1 MTEFKGL
8 SVSPGIAAGMAY
20 FINTTD
26 SPTPAQ
32 KTENTEAEIARLT
45 GALDSAAEELTGLYE
60 KVLASADDSAA
71 DIFMIQ
77 GMMLQD
83 DDFRN
88 RMTGLISKEGLSA
101 EVAVSR
107 ASAEF
112 AEDLS
117 KSGSDYIAQRGADI
131 SDLEHRVRRILT
143 GRSAVQLPNAD
154 EKIILAADE
163 ITPSQTLMFERSQLL
178 GLVSCKGSAT
188 SHAAILARSLGIP
201 SVILQGSILDS
212 TVNGVPCIVDGVHGN
227 VIFSPDLQQMKDAD
241 RCRQKYETEQKELLS
256 LKTMPAETESGQK
269 ITLYCNAGSLNDI
282 DSAVTCGAE
291 GIGLFRSEF
300 LYLGRQN
307 LPTEEE
313 LTDVYTKAVRKL
325 GGRKL
330 VIRTLDI
337 GADKKTDCIPMKPEP
352 NPALGIRALRLCF
365 AEPDLFAVQLR
376 AILRAA
382 ASGPVSVMFPMI
394 CSISEIRRAKA
405 CLTAAAGDLEKRKIP
420 HADHLETGIMVETPA
435 AAVISD
441 LLAEEADFFSIG
453 SNDLTQYT
461 LAVDRQNENAFP
473 YCDPHHE
480 SVMRLIELT
489 VKNAHE
495 HGIWCGIC
503 GELGADTTVT
513 GRFVQAGI
521 DELSVSPQSLLKLK
535 KKIRELP

>member
-1 MTEFKGL
+1 MTELKGL
-8 SVSPGIAAGMAY
+8 PVSPGIAAGTVY
-20 FINTTD
+20 FVATADNAG
-26 SPTPAQ
+26 TPR
-32 KTENTEAEIARLT
+32 KTEDTEAEIRRLT
-45 GALDSAAEELTGLYE
+45 GALDRAAEELTGLYD
-60 KVLASADDSAA
+60 KALNTADDSVA
-71 DIFMIQ
+71 DIFMIH

-88 RMTGLISKEGLSA
+88 RMTALITKDGFSA
-101 EVAVSR
+101 EAAVSR
-107 ASAEF
+107 AAAEF
-112 AEDLS
+112 EEDLS

-131 SDLEHRVRRILT
+131 SDLEHMVIRILT
-143 GRSAVQLPNAD
+143 GRSAVQLPDAD

-163 ITPSQTLMFERSQLL
+163 ITPSLTLMFERSQLL
-178 GLVSCKGSAT
+178 GLVSGKGSTT

-201 SVILQGSILDS
+201 AVIASGTVLDN
-212 TVNGVPCIVDGVHGN
+212 TVSGVQCIVDGVHGN
-227 VIFSPDLQQMKDAD
+227 VIFSPDVQQFEDAD
-241 RCRQKYETEQKELLS
+241 RCRKKYELEQQELLS
-256 LKTMPAETESGQK
+256 LRTAPAETESGQK
-269 ITLYCNAGSLNDI
+269 VTLCCNAGSLDDI
-282 DSAVTCGAE
+282 DRALECGAE

-300 LYLGRQN
+300 LYLGRSE

-325 GGRKL
+325 NGRRL
-330 VIRTLDI
+330 VVRTLDI

-382 ASGPVSVMFPMI
+382 ANGPVSVMFPMI
-394 CSISEIRRAKA
+394 CSVSEIRRAKA
-405 CLTAAAGDLEKRKIP
+405 CLTSAADDLEKRKIP
-420 HADHLETGIMVETPA
+420 HADRLETGIMVETPA

-441 LLAEEADFFSIG
+441 ILAEEADFFSIG

-461 LAVDRQNENAFP
+461 LAVDRQNEDASA

-503 GELGADTTVT
+503 GELGADTSVT
-513 GRFVQAGI
+513 KRFLLSGI
-521 DELSVSPQSLLKLK
+521 DELSVSPQALLLLK

>member
-1 MTEFKGL
+1 
-8 SVSPGIAAGMAY
+8 
-20 FINTTD
+20 
-26 SPTPAQ
+26 TPR
-32 KTENTEAEIARLT
+32 KTEDMESEVRQLTEA
-45 GALDSAAEELTGLYE
+45 LDRAAEELSGLYS
-60 KVLASADDSAA
+60 KALNTADDSVA
-71 DIFMIQ
+71 DIFMIH

-88 RMTGLISKEGLSA
+88 RMTGLITKDGLSA
-101 EVAVSR
+101 EAAVSR
-107 ASAEF
+107 AAAEF

-131 SDLEHRVRRILT
+131 SDLEHRVIRILA
-143 GRSAVQLPNAD
+143 GRSAVQLPDAD

-163 ITPSQTLMFERSQLL
+163 ITPSLTLMFERSQLL
-178 GLVSCKGSAT
+178 GLVSGKGSAT

-201 SVILQGSILDS
+201 AVIASGTVLDS

-227 VIFSPDLQQMKDAD
+227 VIFSPDVQQLEDAD
-241 RCRQKYETEQKELLS
+241 MRRKKYELEQQELLS
-256 LKTMPAETESGQK
+256 LRTAPAETESGQK
-269 ITLYCNAGSLNDI
+269 VTLYCNAGSLDDI
-282 DSAVTCGAE
+282 DRALECGAE

-300 LYLGRQN
+300 LYLGRSE

-313 LTDVYTKAVRKL
+313 LADVYTKAVRKL
-325 GGRKL
+325 DGRKL
-330 VIRTLDI
+330 VVRTLDI

-365 AEPDLFAVQLR
+365 AMPDLFSVQLR
-376 AILRAA
+376 AVLRAA
-382 ASGPVSVMFPMI
+382 ANGPVSVMFPMI
-394 CSISEIRRAKA
+394 CSVSEIRRAKA
-405 CLTAAAGDLEKRKIP
+405 CLTAAADDLEKRKIP
-420 HADHLETGIMVETPA
+420 HADRLETGIMVETPA

-441 LLAEEADFFSIG
+441 LLAGEADFFSIG

-461 LAVDRQNENAFP
+461 LAVDRQNEDAAA

-503 GELGADTTVT
+503 GELGADTSVT

-521 DELSVSPQSLLKLK
+521 DELSVSPRSLLRLK

>member
-1 MTEFKGL
+1 MTELKGL
-8 SVSPGIAAGMAY
+8 PVSPGIAAGTVY
-20 FINTTD
+20 FVANAD
-26 SPTPAQ
+26 GSGTPR
-32 KTENTEAEIARLT
+32 KTEDMESEVRQLTEA
-45 GALDSAAEELTGLYE
+45 LDRAAEELSGLYS
-60 KVLASADDSAA
+60 KALNTADDSVA
-71 DIFMIQ
+71 DIFMIH

-88 RMTGLISKEGLSA
+88 RINGLITKDGLSA
-101 EVAVSR
+101 EAAVSR
-107 ASAEF
+107 AAAEF

-131 SDLEHRVRRILT
+131 SDLEHRVIRILA
-143 GRSAVQLPNAD
+143 GRSAVQLPDAD

-163 ITPSQTLMFERSQLL
+163 ITPSLTLMFERSQLL
-178 GLVSCKGSAT
+178 GLVSGKGSAT

-201 SVILQGSILDS
+201 AVIASGTVLDS

-227 VIFSPDLQQMKDAD
+227 VIFSPDVQQLEDAD
-241 RCRQKYETEQKELLS
+241 MRRKKYELEQQELLS
-256 LKTMPAETESGQK
+256 LRTAPAETESGQK
-269 ITLYCNAGSLNDI
+269 VTLYCNAGSLDDI
-282 DSAVTCGAE
+282 DRALECGAE

-300 LYLGRQN
+300 LYLGRSE

-313 LTDVYTKAVRKL
+313 LADVYTKAVRKL
-325 GGRKL
+325 DGRKL
-330 VIRTLDI
+330 VVRTLDI

-365 AEPDLFAVQLR
+365 AMPDLFSVQLR
-376 AILRAA
+376 AVLRAA
-382 ASGPVSVMFPMI
+382 ANGPVSVMFPMI
-394 CSISEIRRAKA
+394 CSVSEIRRAKA
-405 CLTAAAGDLEKRKIP
+405 CLTAAADDLEKRKIP
-420 HADHLETGIMVETPA
+420 HADRLETGIMVETPA

-441 LLAEEADFFSIG
+441 LLAGEADFFSIG

-461 LAVDRQNENAFP
+461 LAVDRQNEDAAA

-503 GELGADTTVT
+503 GELGADTSVT

-521 DELSVSPQSLLKLK
+521 DELSVSPRSLLRLK

>member
-1 MTEFKGL
+1 MTELKGL
-8 SVSPGIAAGMAY
+8 PVSPGIAAGTVY
-20 FINTTD
+20 FVANAD
-26 SPTPAQ
+26 GSGTPR
-32 KTENTEAEIARLT
+32 KTEDTEAEIRRLT
-45 GALDSAAEELTGLYE
+45 GALDRAAEELTGLYD
-60 KVLASADDSAA
+60 KALNTADDSVA
-71 DIFMIQ
+71 DIFMIH

-88 RMTGLISKEGLSA
+88 RMTGLITKDGLSA
-101 EVAVSR
+101 EAAVSR
-107 ASAEF
+107 AAAEF

-131 SDLEHRVRRILT
+131 SDLEHRVIRILA
-143 GRSAVQLPNAD
+143 GRSAVQLPDAD

-163 ITPSQTLMFERSQLL
+163 ITPSLTLMFERSQLL
-178 GLVSCKGSAT
+178 GLVSGKGSAT

-201 SVILQGSILDS
+201 AVIASGTVLDS

-227 VIFSPDLQQMKDAD
+227 VIFSPDVQQLEDAD
-241 RCRQKYETEQKELLS
+241 MRRKKYELEQQELLS
-256 LKTMPAETESGQK
+256 LRTAPAETESGQK
-269 ITLYCNAGSLNDI
+269 VTLYCNAGSLDDI
-282 DSAVTCGAE
+282 DRALECGAE

-300 LYLGRQN
+300 LYLGRSE

-313 LTDVYTKAVRKL
+313 LADVYTKAVRKL
-325 GGRKL
+325 DGRKL
-330 VIRTLDI
+330 VVRTLDI

-365 AEPDLFAVQLR
+365 AMPDLFSVQLR
-376 AILRAA
+376 AVLRAA
-382 ASGPVSVMFPMI
+382 ANGPVSVMFPMI
-394 CSISEIRRAKA
+394 CSVSEIRRAKA
-405 CLTAAAGDLEKRKIP
+405 CLTAAADDLEKRKIP
-420 HADHLETGIMVETPA
+420 HADRLETGIMVETPA

-441 LLAEEADFFSIG
+441 LLAGEADFFSIG

-461 LAVDRQNENAFP
+461 LAVDRQNEDAAA

-503 GELGADTTVT
+503 GELGADTSVT

-521 DELSVSPQSLLKLK
+521 DELSVSPRSLLRLK